1 MSLPPNSPLD
11 SLPQPDAA
19 PALPATIAPA
29 PGENPAWGLLDVLLI
44 AVFGVI
50 AMFFLTAIGFVVMH
64 FIPGLRH
71 MDVAQLS
78 QEPLV
83 VLPPQTLAYV
93 ATLFF
98 MMLVVRRESFEPFWD
113 AVNWRWP
120 ANVLPF
126 ILGGLV
132 LSLSIQLG
140 SAYLPIP
147 KSLPIDQF
155 FKTTRAAWLLA
166 VFGIFIAPFFE
177 ELFFRGFFY
186 PALYRRMGLFA
197 AVVVNSLVFAL
208 FHEGQLAHAWAPL
221 LVLFIVGCVL
231 TLVRAKSGSVAC
243 SFVVHAAYNA
253 FLFGS
258 IFVVTGGFRHME
270 KLTA

>member
-1 MSLPPNSPLD
+1 MP
-11 SLPQPDAA
+11 A
-19 PALPATIAPA
+19 ALPATVTPAPA
-29 PGENPAWGLLDVLLI
+29 ENPPWGLLDVLLI
-44 AVFGVI
+44 AVFGII
-50 AMFFLTAIGFVVMH
+50 AIFFLTAIGFLVVH
-64 FIPGLRH
+64 FVPRLRH

-83 VLPPQTLAYV
+83 VLPPQTLAYL

-98 MMLVVRRESFEPFWD
+98 MMLVVRRESLEPFWN
-113 AVNWRWP
+113 AVKWRWP
-120 ANVLPF
+120 VNALPF
-126 ILGGLV
+126 ILGGLL

-186 PALYRRMGLFA
+186 PALYRRMGFFA
-197 AVVVNSLVFAL
+197 ALVVNSLVFAM

-243 SFVVHAAYNA
+243 CFVVHAAYNA